1 MVFIFFFFQN
11 LGFLSSLTYLFAWFI
26 FFLLFVLICFHHI
39 CSFRSILFNSPTLVQ
54 RAKLKRQINC
64 TRGVFRLDFFN
75 FIGFIVFIFFAAR
88 QFVRLDTLIFLF
100 FLFCFVIIC
109 CIFRQ
114 TIVFCLFVY
123 SFLLFSFLFL
133 ILFQM
138 TAGMSRKSF
147 RFPRKI
153 TSSMYISLN
162 YASVNVYYNICNIY

>member
-1 MVFIFFFFQN
+1 MVSIFFFFQN

-26 FFLLFVLICFHHI
+26 FFFVLICFHHI
-39 CSFRSILFNSPTLVQ
+39 CSFRSLLFTSPTLVQ
-54 RAKLKRQINC
+54 RAKLKRQINR

-75 FIGFIVFIFFAAR
+75 FICFIVFYFFAAR

-100 FLFCFVIIC
+100 FVLFCYYLLYFSIDDRFLHFVS
-109 CIFRQ
+109 
-114 TIVFCLFVY
+114 

-147 RFPRKI
+147 RFSQKNNQFYVYIAKLCFRKCI
-153 TSSMYISLN
+153 L
-162 YASVNVYYNICNIY
+162 